1 MTARRVEL
9 RIDDLV
15 LEGVA
20 PAEARDVGEALEREL
35 GRLVRERGA
44 PQGAGVVEVAA
55 PAEIERRP
63 GEAPAALG
71 ARLAGVIHGRL
82 GA

>member
-1 MTARRVEL
+1 MTARRVEV

-15 LEGVA
+15 LEGVR
-20 PAEARDVGEALEREL
+20 PNEAGDVGAAIEREL
-35 GRLVRERGA
+35 ARPVRERGA
-44 PQGAGVVEVAA
+44 PERAVAVEIAQ

-71 ARLAGVIHGRL
+71 MRLAGAIYGRL
-82 GA
+82 GR

>member
-9 RIDDLV
+9 RIEELV

-20 PAEARDVGEALEREL
+20 PAEAHRVGAAVEREL
-35 GRLVRERGA
+35 ARLVRDNGVPE
-44 PQGAGVVEVAA
+44 GAGAVRA
-55 PAEIERRP
+55 PAPASIERLP

-71 ARLAGVIHGRL
+71 TRLAGAIYGRL
-82 GA
+82 GT